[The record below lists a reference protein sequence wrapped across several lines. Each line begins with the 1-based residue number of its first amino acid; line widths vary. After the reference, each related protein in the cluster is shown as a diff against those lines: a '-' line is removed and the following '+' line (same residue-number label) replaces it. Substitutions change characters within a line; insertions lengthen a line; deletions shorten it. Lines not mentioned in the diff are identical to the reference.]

1 MSLSVDIRKKLAD
14 GKREFRLDVQFE
26 LEGNFQVL
34 YGPSGAGKSLT
45 LKAIAG
51 LLKPDSGSIRFQ
63 GKTYFDSESDTHIPP
78 EKRNLGYLSQNYGL
92 FPHLTVRKNIEFGLK
107 GLFQI
112 GLGKSD
118 TGSVA
123 KLMELFEI
131 QEAANSYPRF
141 LSGGQ
146 KQRVALARALAR
158 NPEILLLDEPFAA
171 LNPDLRQKMREELKN
186 LRDRIQIPILLIS
199 HDKIDSDFF
208 GVSPLYMEHGKI
220 AYGPVGEN

>member
-1 MSLSVDIRKKLAD
+1 MSLSVDIQKKLTD
-14 GKREFRLDVQFE
+14 GEREFLLDVQFE
-26 LEGNFQVL
+26 FQGNFQVL

-51 LLKPDSGSIRFQ
+51 LLKPDRGRIQFKDRV
-63 GKTYFDSESDTHIPP
+63 YFDSKAKTIIPA

-112 GLGKSD
+112 RADKR
-118 TGSVA
+118 TRESVA
-123 KLMELFEI
+123 NLMELFEI
-131 QEAANSYPRF
+131 QETANSYPRY

-171 LNPDLRQKMREELKN
+171 LNPDLRQKMREELRS
-186 LRDRIQIPILLIS
+186 LRNRIDVPILLIS
-199 HDKIDSDFF
+199 HDRIDPDFF
-208 GVSPLYMEHGKI
+208 GVSPLYMEDGKI
-220 AYGPVGEN
+220 RQGPATTD